1 VEPAR
6 RDRLCVGSGRYQQQ
20 QRRNH
25 AHHVATEL
33 TPAGAFRWSG

>member
-1 VEPAR
+1 VEIATLH
-6 RDRLCVGSGRYQQQ
+6 RLCVGSGRYQQQ

-33 TPAGAFRWSG
+33 TPAGAFK